1 MTRNEAGMNSTLNI
15 AKWYPIMKP
24 SKIQH
29 PDATLSILDTKPCDG
44 DVTYPCE
51 LAVYWFPCG
60 VEAVV
65 CGYVEAD
72 SDGNFDLNSFAYGQW
87 LSDSRLSD
95 NDDWH
100 ADWGMAIT
108 IPDGVDYTADEVG
121 EAMTKIMHRLKT
133 ARIERD

>member
-1 MTRNEAGMNSTLNI
+1 
-15 AKWYPIMKP
+15 MKP

-29 PDATLSILDTKPCDG
+29 PNATLSILDTKPCDG

-51 LAVYWFPCG
+51 LAVHWTPCG
-60 VEAVV
+60 VEAIV

-100 ADWGMAIT
+100 SDWGMTIT

-121 EAMTKIMHRLKT
+121 EAMTKIMQRLKT
-133 ARIERD
+133 ARIERA